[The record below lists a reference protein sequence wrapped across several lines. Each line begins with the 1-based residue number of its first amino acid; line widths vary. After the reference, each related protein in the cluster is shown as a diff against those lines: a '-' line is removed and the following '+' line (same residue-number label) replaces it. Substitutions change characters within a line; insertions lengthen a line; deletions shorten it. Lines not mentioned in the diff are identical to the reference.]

1 VIYFFLVRKLTKPS
15 MIALLAAVAFA
26 PAALA
31 QATPPGAQVYSLNS
45 VGKPDISGIWILRG
59 SGAPGEPM
67 QKKTSA
73 PAPESE
79 LWRTTYA
86 RPHLSDTLP
95 PFQPSAAAKYKATT
109 PEQDPELTCVP
120 PGIPATLLEP
130 FPIEILQ
137 VPGKVLMLFEYD
149 HLVRPI
155 YTDGRKIPDDP
166 DPTYMGSAVGSWD
179 GDTLVVDTVGF
190 NEKTWLDTTGLP
202 HSDALHVTERIRR
215 LNHNTLEDIITIDDP
230 KSYTKP
236 WTVRKVFDLKP
247 KWEIMEYECEENN
260 KENPSP
266 IK

>member
-1 VIYFFLVRKLTKPS
+1 
-15 MIALLAAVAFA
+15 MIALLAAATFA
-26 PAALA
+26 SVALA
-31 QATPPGAQVYSLNS
+31 QEATPTTQVYSLNS

-67 QKKTSA
+67 VKKAKSA
-73 PAPESE
+73 EPESE

-95 PFQPSAAAKYKATT
+95 PFQPAAAAKYKAAT

-166 DPTYMGSAVGSWD
+166 DPTYMGSAVGKWE
-179 GDTLVVDTVGF
+179 GDTFVVDTVGF
-190 NEKTWLDTTGLP
+190 NEKTWLDDTGLP
-202 HSDALHVTERIRR
+202 HSDVLHVTERIRR
-215 LNHNTLEDIITIDDP
+215 LDHNTLEDVITIDDP